1 MYLLFIEAIFL
12 KNNSNIYM
20 LKNRKTLKRK
30 FISRRKPKSIRK
42 SKSRRKRKGGAGYFI
57 NNNPRVSPSSP
68 FNQAHAELENNK
80 TQGGRDLNSSRG
92 RLVRSLS
99 SPSILSTEK
108 ISCCKE
114 LFHCQEEND
123 MLKKELSKQQL
134 ENAEEESKYYNDNK
148 KIIQLLL
155 KVFDRDENVSQKALN
170 KLYKI
175 VVNSNENDNNNKK
188 SPHNFY

>member
-42 SKSRRKRKGGAGYFI
+42 SKSRRKRKGGTGYLI
-57 NNNPRVSPSSP
+57 NKNPRVSPSSP

-80 TQGGRDLNSSRG
+80 NQRGRDLNSSRG

-99 SPSILSTEK
+99 SPSILSREK

-155 KVFDRDENVSQKALN
+155 KVFDRDENVSQEALN

-175 VVNSNENDNNNKK
+175 VVNSNENKKNNG
-188 SPHNFY
+188 PFAY